1 MREVTEKDENLQLTV
16 MSESAIWVTGRAV
29 QLTITHEDGTTYR
42 QQFELKDGELK
53 WISIPV
59 QLVDGNVRIG

>member
-1 MREVTEKDENLQLTV
+1 